1 MDRRMDDIINQLSN
15 IEATSVRIMNATDF
29 RKKELVQEINEQTTE
44 FDAKLSEDTNRT
56 LDQARQNF
64 NEQKDYDLSKLK
76 SETAKAISDLDN
88 KYEEEHT
95 VWAKEIFE
103 QIIRM
108 WLYGYS
114 FWLQQHKYK
123 N

>member
-108 WLYGYS
+108 
-114 FWLQQHKYK
+114 
-123 N
+123 

>member
-56 LDQARQNF
+56 LDQARQSF

-76 SETAKAISDLDN
+76 SETAEAIIDLN
-88 KYEEEHT
+88 NRYEAEHT
-95 VWAKEIFE
+95 NWAEEIFE
-103 QIIRM
+103 QIIRT
-108 WLYGYS
+108 
-114 FWLQQHKYK
+114 
-123 N
+123 

>member
-1 MDRRMDDIINQLSN
+1 MEKNMNDIIDQLSN
-15 IEATSVRIMNATDF
+15 IEATAVRIMNATDF
-29 RKKELVQEINEQTTE
+29 NKKELIQDMNEQTTA
-44 FDAKLSEDTNRT
+44 FDSKLAEDTNKI
-56 LDQARQNF
+56 LEQARQKLNAQMTSGLSTLKF
-64 NEQKDYDLSKLK
+64 ETEEAIRDLNNRY
-76 SETAKAISDLDN
+76 EAKHTNWA
-88 KYEEEHT
+88 EE
-95 VWAKEIFE
+95 ILE